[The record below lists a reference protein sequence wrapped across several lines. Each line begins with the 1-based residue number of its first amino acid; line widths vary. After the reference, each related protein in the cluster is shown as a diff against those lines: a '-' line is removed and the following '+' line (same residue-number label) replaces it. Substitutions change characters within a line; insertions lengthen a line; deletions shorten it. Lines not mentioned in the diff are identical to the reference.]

1 MKAKVYDLSAYL
13 EEKAATIKLGEDEY
27 EISDGFNDL
36 LKIDALANR
45 RDEMNNAE
53 FVKEFLTVSL
63 GKEAAD
69 KLIAKNYKTK
79 VYMKIIESI
88 QDSLTGGEEE
98 QEGASSERTEL
109 V

>member
-13 EEKAATIKLGEDEY
+13 EEKNATIKLGEDEY

-36 LKIDALANR
+36 LKIDALSNR
-45 RDEMNNAE
+45 RDELSNAE
-53 FVKEFLTVSL
+53 FVQEFLTVAL
-63 GKEAAD
+63 GKEAAE

-88 QDSLTGGEEE
+88 QDSLTGGEE
-98 QEGASSERTEL
+98 QEGASSERPEL

>member
-13 EEKAATIKLGEDEY
+13 EEKSATIKLGEDEY

-45 RDEMNNAE
+45 REEMSSAE
-53 FVKEFLTVSL
+53 FVREFLTVSL
-63 GKEAAD
+63 GKEAAE
-69 KLIAKNYKTK
+69 KLINKNYKTK

-88 QDSLTGGEEE
+88 QDSLMGDDEEE
-98 QEGASSERTEL
+98 SVSSARTEL

>member
-13 EEKAATIKLGEDEY
+13 EEKKAVIKLGEDEY

-36 LKIDALANR
+36 LKIDALASR
-45 RDEMNNAE
+45 RDEISNSE
-53 FVKEFLTVSL
+53 FVSEFLSISL
-63 GKEAAD
+63 GKEAAE

-79 VYMKIIESI
+79 IYMKIIESI
-88 QDSLTGGEEE
+88 QNAISGDEE
-98 QEGASSERTEL
+98 QEDASSESTEL

>member
-45 RDEMNNAE
+45 RGEMNNAE

-69 KLIAKNYKTK
+69 NLIAKNYKIK

-88 QDSLTGGEEE
+88 QNSLTGGEEE

>member
-13 EEKAATIKLGEDEY
+13 EEKRSTIKLGEDEY

-36 LKIDALANR
+36 LKIDALANSR
-45 RDEMNNAE
+45 EDMGNAD
-53 FVKEFLTVSL
+53 FVREFLTVAL
-63 GKEAAD
+63 GKDAAE

-79 VYMKIIESI
+79 IYMQIIESI
-88 QDSLTGGEEE
+88 QDSLTGGEE
-98 QEGASSERTEL
+98 QEGASSEKPEL